1 MNGRELCQAI
11 YSGERVDRLPI
22 IGIGGWAET
31 IERWRHEG
39 LGADQDPNA
48 ATGLLADERADLP
61 LNLNMHPLFDIKV
74 LEEGE
79 RCVTLVDEFGV
90 TKRMLTADFW
100 RSEGRMGAA
109 GATSSM
115 SHWIAF
121 PVKDMRSWKQIY
133 EERFRAVPEGRI
145 PRDVEAGGPQIKEGA
160 VTRWVRHFSFPF
172 GGLFSAVRQ
181 LMGLPGAV
189 LAMADRPE
197 LVRTIVSDLSD
208 FYVDAYAMLVPEFRL
223 DQVTCFEDMCSN
235 RAPLLSPAM
244 FREFFMP
251 GYKRYIGGLKDLGVE
266 QVFIDTDG
274 DARLIIPELM
284 ECGFTGVH
292 PCEIKAG
299 MDPGAIR
306 AQYPNLCCNGGID
319 KVAVARGGEALEQE
333 FEQRFRTAW
342 DLGRYTPCLDH
353 GAPPDIPW
361 VNARQYARL
370 FLAWCASPEGP
381 NAAIEDTDAQ
391 QAAGPLGAP

>member
-1 MNGRELCQAI
+1 MNGRELHQAI
-11 YSGERVDRLPI
+11 YSGERFDRLPL
-22 IGIGGWAET
+22 IGLGGWTET
-31 IERWRHEG
+31 LERWRHEG
-39 LGADQDPNA
+39 LGADQDPNT
-48 ATGLLADERADLP
+48 ATGLVADECTGLP
-61 LNLNMHPLFDIKV
+61 LSLNMHPLFAIEV
-74 LEEGE
+74 LEKGD
-79 RCVTLVDEFGV
+79 RYVTLVDEFGV
-90 TKRMLTADFW
+90 TKRMLTADFD
-100 RSEGRMGAA
+100 RSQGRMGAA

-115 SHWIAF
+115 SHWLAF
-121 PVKDMRSWKQIY
+121 PVKDMRSWKPIY

-145 PRDVEAGGPQIKEGA
+145 TQDVEKEGQQIKEHA
-160 VTRWVRHFSFPF
+160 ETRWVGHFSFPF

-189 LAMADRPE
+189 FAMADHPE
-197 LVRTIVSDLSD
+197 LVRTLVSDLSG
-208 FYVDAYAMLVPEFRL
+208 FYVDAYALLVPKFRL
-223 DQVTCFEDMCSN
+223 DQVTCFEDLCSN
-235 RAPLLSPAM
+235 RASLLSPVM

-306 AQYPNLCCNGGID
+306 KQYPNLCCNGGID
-319 KVAVARGGEALEQE
+319 KVAVAKGGQALEQE
-333 FEQRFRTAW
+333 FERRFRTAW

-353 GAPPDIPW
+353 GAPPDISW
-361 VNARQYARL
+361 KNARHYARL
-370 FLAWCASPEGP
+370 FLAWHKSSEGP
-381 NAAIEDTDAQ
+381 NSLLEDTDA
-391 QAAGPLGAP
+391 